1 MIAVKIFNNNSILS
15 KNDKGEEII
24 LVGGG
29 IGFGIR
35 KNDEI
40 DERRIEKVF
49 CLEKETNYKFQSIVK
64 NTPLPYILAAD
75 QIITEIKK
83 KSTKKINDF
92 IYVTLTDHLYT
103 TSERVKAGVEFDPA
117 LLINVK
123 TLYREEYKLDM
134 TAVQTLRKRLQIEIP
149 DSEANFIAL
158 HIINAEMNCEMPQI
172 YEITTMMTEIAGYV
186 AQALHTGQDTVA
198 FDRFMTHCRFL
209 IQRIFCND
217 ESESSSLLFDSVLV
231 NMEKSHDAERRC
243 AEQIIRM
250 IENRCHYRINEDE
263 KMYLMIHL
271 IRLNNSR
278 DQNRH

>member
-1 MIAVKIFNNNSILS
+1 M
-15 KNDKGEEII
+15 
-24 LVGGG
+24 
-29 IGFGIR
+29 
-35 KNDEI
+35 
-40 DERRIEKVF
+40 
-49 CLEKETNYKFQSIVK
+49 
-64 NTPLPYILAAD
+64 
-75 QIITEIKK
+75 
-83 KSTKKINDF
+83 
-92 IYVTLTDHLYT
+92 TDHLYT

-123 TLYREEYKLDM
+123 TLYREEYKLGM